1 MNRGDLGTRHR
12 HTGGWKVRGNPS
24 RTPAGPEDAQAGQPD
39 GRIGRRSRSTR
50 QRGDSK
56 PGKRGDAE
64 GDRRRGNPKD
74 GIAGKPET
82 LEQGQ
87 PWTASDAATKQE
99 RGNLN
104 LRRAARKFAAR
115 GNPGK
120 ASRHSQRTDAAG
132 KLAARLPEEPIGRAG
147 GAT

>member
-1 MNRGDLGTRHR
+1 MNRGDPGTRHR
-12 HTGGWKVRGNPS
+12 HTGGWKDRGNPD

-39 GRIGRRSRSTR
+39 GRIGRRSRSTG
-50 QRGDSK
+50 QRGNSMQGNAEPLKETDGGATL
-56 PGKRGDAE
+56 PG
-64 GDRRRGNPKD
+64 

-82 LEQGQ
+82 LAQGQ

-115 GNPGK
+115 GNPGN